1 MSWFTL
7 QKLKSKDQAARCDA
21 VREIA
26 REGDIEHMLPML
38 ADSSAMVRVVTA
50 NELARLHVSA
60 AVEPLSA
67 ALKDSDINVRKAAA
81 EALREIKDAAAI
93 PALLEAL
100 GDINREVRAAVIAA
114 LVSFGPSALDS
125 VIGALGDPDEGA
137 RKAAVNTLVQAGIG
151 AMPALLDALKSDN
164 AYVRQSVCECLGKLN
179 GPEAI
184 PTLHIHL
191 LDVNSRV
198 RTAAMQSLQLLSWK
212 PRDAGEY
219 TLSLIHI

>member
-125 VIGALGDPDEGA
+125 VIGALGDPDEG
-137 RKAAVNTLVQAGIG
+137 
-151 AMPALLDALKSDN
+151 
-164 AYVRQSVCECLGKLN
+164 
-179 GPEAI
+179 
-184 PTLHIHL
+184 
-191 LDVNSRV
+191 
-198 RTAAMQSLQLLSWK
+198 
-212 PRDAGEY
+212 
-219 TLSLIHI
+219 